1 MGLNRVKE
9 KNMRK
14 PFYFI
19 VLAVL
24 LWPPTLT
31 HAGLLDNVMK
41 GIGTSSTGTTDDGK
55 IASGL
60 KEALSIGTEKAV
72 NNVSQVNG
80 YFGNQL
86 IKILMPDKIQKVAGV
101 LRKVGYQKEVDDF
114 ILSMNRAAEKAAPK
128 AKSFF
133 VDAIKKMTFD
143 DAKGILNGGD
153 TSATDFFKEKTHD
166 KIYNAFK
173 PIISSSMDE
182 VGVTHSYKEM
192 MGKYE
197 SIPFMSKESVDLDHY
212 VTTKA
217 MDGLFY
223 MVGQEEKK
231 IRTDPA
237 ARVTDLLKSVFG
249 K

>member
-1 MGLNRVKE
+1 
-9 KNMRK
+9 MRK
-14 PFYFI
+14 TFYFI
-19 VLAVL
+19 LAIFL
-24 LWPPTLT
+24 CSATLT
-31 HAGLLDNVMK
+31 HAGLLDNVIK
-41 GIGTSSTGTTDDGK
+41 GSGASSTGGSDDST

-72 NNVSQVNG
+72 GSVSQLDG
-80 YFGNQL
+80 YFGNQM
-86 IKILMPDKIQKVAGV
+86 IKILMPEKIQKVADV
-101 LRKVGYQKEVDDF
+101 LRKVGYEKEVDEF
-114 ILSMNRAAEKAAPK
+114 VLSMNRAAEKAAPQ
-128 AKSFF
+128 AMSFF
-133 VDAIKKMTFD
+133 VDAIKGMTFE
-143 DAKGILNGGD
+143 DARGILNGGD
-153 TSATDFFKEKTHD
+153 TSATEFFKNKTHD

-182 VGVTHSYKEM
+182 VGVTRSYKEM

-223 MVGQEEKK
+223 MVGREEKK